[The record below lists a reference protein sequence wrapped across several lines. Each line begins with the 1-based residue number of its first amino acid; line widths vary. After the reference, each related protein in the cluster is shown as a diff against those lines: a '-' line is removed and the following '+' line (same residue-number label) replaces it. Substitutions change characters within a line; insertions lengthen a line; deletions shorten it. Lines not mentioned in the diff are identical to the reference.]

1 MGSHTQDPRETCLH
15 LIQRSKTMLITV
27 GYFLVAV
34 SAVTIDEHNEK
45 LIRVWEDRIQNT
57 ELDADEVN
65 FPLFLQPDL
74 SSEKD
79 SFEMAPDLSL
89 HTTKVSDPLEDPDRK
104 HGFITIRSNFT
115 SDNIT
120 RHDVSHIPMHAVGP
134 LIKNALSSLTGE
146 DLSIVA
152 LGGLLP
158 LLALFLPLT
167 VMAVML
173 PILLIMTVTMF
184 GVMTSALFFSPL
196 ALMMFGTYLAT
207 ESFFELTSD
216 KVSNLDPFSQFE
228 NFQVFDDVDE
238 ISEKIQN
245 AVENITVAD
254 EETTFKPTFNNIPRF
269 FS

>member
-1 MGSHTQDPRETCLH
+1 MGALA
-15 LIQRSKTMLITV
+15 
-27 GYFLVAV
+27 YFLAAV
-34 SAVTIDEHNEK
+34 SAATLDESNEK

-65 FPLFLQPDL
+65 FPLFLEPDL

-115 SDNIT
+115 SENIT

-158 LLALFLPLT
+158 LLALFVPLT
-167 VMAVML
+167 VMAVIL

-184 GVMTSALFFSPL
+184 GDECTFLF
-196 ALMMFGTYLAT
+196 A
-207 ESFFELTSD
+207 
-216 KVSNLDPFSQFE
+216 
-228 NFQVFDDVDE
+228 
-238 ISEKIQN
+238 
-245 AVENITVAD
+245 
-254 EETTFKPTFNNIPRF
+254 
-269 FS
+269 

>member
-79 SFEMAPDLSL
+79 SFEIAPDFSL
-89 HTTKVSDPLEDPDRK
+89 LTTKVSDTLEYPYRK

-115 SDNIT
+115 SNNIT

-158 LLALFLPLT
+158 LMALFVPIT
-167 VMAVML
+167 FMAVML
-173 PILLIMTVTMF
+173 PILLT
-184 GVMTSALFFSPL
+184 
-196 ALMMFGTYLAT
+196 
-207 ESFFELTSD
+207 
-216 KVSNLDPFSQFE
+216 
-228 NFQVFDDVDE
+228 
-238 ISEKIQN
+238 
-245 AVENITVAD
+245 ITL
-254 EETTFKPTFNNIPRF
+254 
-269 FS
+269 

>member
-1 MGSHTQDPRETCLH
+1 MGSHSQDPRETCIH
-15 LIQRSKTMLITV
+15 LIKRSKTMLITA

-65 FPLFLQPDL
+65 FPLFLEPDL

-79 SFEMAPDLSL
+79 SFENASDFSL

-115 SDNIT
+115 SNNIT

-134 LIKNALSSLTGE
+134 LIKNTLSSLTGE

-158 LLALFLPLT
+158 LMALFVPIT
-167 VMAVML
+167 FMAVML
-173 PILLIMTVTMF
+173 PILLTITLTMF
-184 GVMTSALFFSPL
+184 GILTSVLFFAPM
-196 ALMMFGTYLAT
+196 ALILFGTFLGVQT
-207 ESFFELTSD
+207 VLDFPLEELFFE
-216 KVSNLDPFSQFE
+216 PFSQFE
-228 NFQVFDDVDE
+228 NFEAFDNVVL
-238 ISEKIQN
+238 EKIQY
-245 AVENITVAD
+245 AVENITIAD
-254 EETTFKPTFNNIPRF
+254 EETTFQPTVNDIPRF

>member
-1 MGSHTQDPRETCLH
+1 MGSHSQDPRETCIH
-15 LIQRSKTMLITV
+15 LIKRSKTMLITA

-65 FPLFLQPDL
+65 FPLFLEPDL

-79 SFEMAPDLSL
+79 SFEIAPDFSL
-89 HTTKVSDPLEDPDRK
+89 HTTTVSDPLEDPDRK

-115 SDNIT
+115 SNNIT
-120 RHDVSHIPMHAVGP
+120 RHDVSHIPMNAVGP

-207 ESFFELTSD
+207 ESFFELPSD
-216 KVSNLDPFSQFE
+216 KLSNFDPFSQFE
-228 NFQVFDDVDE
+228 NFQAFDDVDG
-238 ISEKIQN
+238 ISEKITN

-254 EETTFKPTFNNIPRF
+254 EETTFKPTVINIPRF

>member
-1 MGSHTQDPRETCLH
+1 MG
-15 LIQRSKTMLITV
+15 
-27 GYFLVAV
+27 
-34 SAVTIDEHNEK
+34 K

-65 FPLFLQPDL
+65 FPLFL
-74 SSEKD
+74 E
-79 SFEMAPDLSL
+79 PDLSL
-89 HTTKVSDPLEDPDRK
+89 KNESLSEPVPEENSHASQVVDALETPDIN

-115 SDNIT
+115 SNNIT

-167 VMAVML
+167 VMTVML

-207 ESFFELTSD
+207 ESFFESPSD

-228 NFQVFDDVDE
+228 NFEAFDDVDG

-254 EETTFKPTFNNIPRF
+254 EETTFKSTVNNIPRF